1 MEVGRRLFLLD
12 DLRDLLDW
20 FHRSDF
26 VVHIHDRNQDRI
38 VADCLAERV

>member
-12 DLRDLLDW
+12 DLRDLLNGLY
-20 FHRSDF
+20 RSDL

-38 VADCLAERV
+38 IADRFPERV